1 MGRKILLIFI
11 LLTAGLFR
19 LKAQDIPVTVLDGPI
34 LKVDTLSKNLQL
46 DFPLITDP
54 ALPPIKLPDYLS
66 IPTDYETK
74 EERAARINAQ
84 TATSVKDHV
93 NENLKWFKP
102 PKLTAAQREQMVREY
117 KKGGEEWLKS
127 VSNGLVYVP
136 DHVEKV
142 FFTGEKIVYRK
153 ASSFYRS
160 PSVGF
165 RCCAYPEADSG

>member
-1 MGRKILLIFI
+1 MYLYREGTR
-11 LLTAGLFR
+11 
-19 LKAQDIPVTVLDGPI
+19 
-34 LKVDTLSKNLQL
+34 VDTVFEA
-46 DFPLITDP
+46 D
-54 ALPPIKLPDYLS
+54 
-66 IPTDYETK
+66 
-74 EERAARINAQ
+74 
-84 TATSVKDHV
+84 TSRT
-93 NENLKWFKP
+93 LYA
-102 PKLTAAQREQMVREY
+102 KLTTKDFKDSVQFFDVQDSSGNSVGVDYAPYAEY

-165 RCCAYPEADSG
+165 RCCAYPE